1 MDKKDIPEH
10 RPWYEMFDE
19 NTPTIDELRDNN
31 KHVLD
36 KPKK

>member
-10 RPWYEMFDE
+10 RPWYEMFGE
-19 NTPTIDELRDNN
+19 NTPTLDELRDNN
-31 KHVLD
+31 KRVLD